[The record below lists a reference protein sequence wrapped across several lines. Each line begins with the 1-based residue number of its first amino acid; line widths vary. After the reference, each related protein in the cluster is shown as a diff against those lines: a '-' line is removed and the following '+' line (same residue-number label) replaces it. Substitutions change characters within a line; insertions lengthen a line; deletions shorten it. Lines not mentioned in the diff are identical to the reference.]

1 MSFLEQ
7 LTTELF
13 AARHDDS
20 TNEAARLRL
29 FDASLAWS
37 AARRTDTEPLTAVL
51 ESLFGT
57 ETGSR
62 NTPAARILELAAR
75 GRATEVDDIHLGS
88 CTTPGTGICATV
100 IALAPLAP
108 HAPADRALHAIAAGY
123 EAMTRSSTALGGP
136 ALLTH
141 GIWPSRAVAPI
152 GSAITGATLL
162 DLDLATTIEAVSIA
176 AGWQCGAALPEPS
189 RELSY
194 AEAIL
199 IGAVAAISAS
209 HGMRG
214 DPAALKD
221 WESRAVQCGDD
232 GQLHADAKTPAVLAT
247 TVKPFCGA
255 RQTLSATS
263 ALLELVE
270 SASLSVA
277 DIVRVRVAV
286 PPLHLKMV
294 NRTAIETRL
303 HAISSMQYQVALALL
318 HPEDLYDLQREP
330 ITDEAMTELMSRVEV
345 RAEPDLLEH
354 FPEQWSAI
362 VEIDTVDQTLSLR
375 ADGARDE
382 LQLNWENLHAKG
394 ERLFARAE
402 VRAEHLM
409 ALQDLIN
416 TFSEVGAL
424 ENLAS
429 LVCGHKATRQGIL
442 SF

>member
-1 MSFLEQ
+1 
-7 LTTELF
+7 
-13 AARHDDS
+13 
-20 TNEAARLRL
+20 
-29 FDASLAWS
+29 
-37 AARRTDTEPLTAVL
+37 
-51 ESLFGT
+51 
-57 ETGSR
+57 
-62 NTPAARILELAAR
+62 
-75 GRATEVDDIHLGS
+75 
-88 CTTPGTGICATV
+88 V
-100 IALAPLAP
+100 IALAPLLRE
-108 HAPADRALHAIAAGY
+108 APANRALHAIAAGY
-123 EAMTRSSTALGGP
+123 EAMTRCATALGGS
-136 ALLTH
+136 ALFSQ

-152 GSAITGATLL
+152 SSAITGATML

-176 AGWQCGAALPEPS
+176 AGWQCNAGLPEPS

-194 AEAIL
+194 AEAIFV
-199 IGAVAAISAS
+199 GAVAAISAS

-221 WESRAVQCGDD
+221 WERRAVQRGDD

-294 NRTAIETRL
+294 NRTSIETRL
-303 HAISSMQYQVALALL
+303 NAISSMQYQVALALL
-318 HPEDLYDLQREP
+318 HPQDLYDLQREP

-362 VEIDTVDQTLSLR
+362 VEIDTVAQTLSLR

-382 LQLNWENLHAKG
+382 LKLNWENLHAKG
-394 ERLFARAE
+394 EKLFARAN
-402 VRAEHLM
+402 VRSEDLTV
-409 ALQDLIN
+409 LQDLIKS
-416 TFSEVGAL
+416 FSEVGAL
-424 ENLAS
+424 EDPAY
-429 LVCGHKATRQGIL
+429 LVRIL
-442 SF
+442 G